1 MGQEDNARLDRG
13 KGLVFLLCTGLALGE
28 ESGRANRFRGS
39 SEVGTTN
46 GSSPASSSESDSR
59 PSASKSEPN
68 SSDVSGTESSSSP
81 RGAGEGDGARP
92 HLREAMSLVVE
103 EVGEHEL
110 AVSALLSLSLLTTL
124 MGRSEEYLEMGAR
137 VLCFRV

>member
-1 MGQEDNARLDRG
+1 MDQEDNARLDRG
-13 KGLVFLLCTGLALGE
+13 KGLVFLLRTGLASGE

-59 PSASKSEPN
+59 PSASKSEPD

-81 RGAGEGDGARP
+81 RGVGEGDGARP
-92 HLREAMSLVVE
+92 HLREAMSLV
-103 EVGEHEL
+103 VGEHEL

-124 MGRSEEYLEMGAR
+124 IRRSGEYPEMRVR